1 MQAMNYHKYVFVPT
15 PVRSEVPASVSHN
28 EDLTT
33 SCSSGAGGGVQTGPS
48 SVPREAL
55 FEATDLTTS
64 CSSGG
69 SGGVQTGPSSVP
81 CEALSEA
88 TDLTTSCSS
97 GAGGGVQTVPREALS
112 EATVN
117 GIKTEP
123 NAPSAAAADNRG
135 SACTQ
140 ESKTDKV

>member
-1 MQAMNYHKYVFVPT
+1 MNTDYHMVTTELSSFSKRGTCRLSVRLLLACLMCTMASVVWMQAMNYHKYVFVPT

-28 EDLTT
+28 E
-33 SCSSGAGGGVQTGPS
+33 
-48 SVPREAL
+48 
-55 FEATDLTTS
+55 
-64 CSSGG
+64 
-69 SGGVQTGPSSVP
+69 
-81 CEALSEA
+81 
-88 TDLTTSCSS
+88 DLTTSCSS